1 MQIRGTEFTPF
12 ILSLAKLISIK
23 ILHSIHDSIASIC
36 AYCYDVPGSWM
47 LSPQIYSNFTVSFTF
62 MRNQVLEHAI
72 FSPQEH
78 AKNVLIFER
87 WKSKRNLREKDAEN
101 REDSAAK
108 WEIREK
114 VYQKDF
120 RKVNDELVYF
130 LVFVRSFSRFWFSLS
145 LSLSL
150 IFRSLMRELCCK

>member
-1 MQIRGTEFTPF
+1 MQIRGQNLLLPF
-12 ILSLAKLISIK
+12 SLAKLISIK
-23 ILHSIHDSIASIC
+23 IPHSIHDSIASIC

-108 WEIREK
+108 WEIRESLPEGFPK
-114 VYQKDF
+114 SERWVG
-120 RKVNDELVYF
+120 VL
-130 LVFVRSFSRFWFSLS
+130 SRFCALFLSVLILS
-145 LSLSL
+145 LSFSL
-150 IFRSLMRELCCK
+150 WFSAL